1 MKKVEKIARISLL
14 KKIQGSDIM
23 TDKQRYQAE
32 RWKILIEDETKNEM
46 KLKDWLK
53 LRGITK
59 DAYYYWL
66 HKFQRENIDT
76 ALQDLPA
83 QIQQT
88 PSFVEIS
95 KPEAVPLPEPVITEP
110 ETQAA
115 AVIRTSQMQIELFP
129 NASADMIREIMR
141 AASNV

>member
-1 MKKVEKIARISLL
+1 
-14 KKIQGSDIM
+14 M
-23 TDKQRYQAE
+23 TDKQRYQRE
-32 RWKILIEDETKNEM
+32 RWKLLIEDDTRNEM

-66 HKFQRENIDT
+66 HKFQRENIDS
-76 ALQDLPA
+76 ALQELPA

-95 KPEAVPLPEPVITEP
+95 KPEAAPLPDPVIAES
-110 ETQAA
+110 ETQPA
-115 AVIRTSQMQIELFP
+115 AVIRISQMQIELFP

-141 AASNV
+141 AASHV

>member
-1 MKKVEKIARISLL
+1 
-14 KKIQGSDIM
+14 M
-23 TDKQRYQAE
+23 TDKQRYQME
-32 RWKILIEDETKNEM
+32 RWKLLIEDETRNEM

-66 HKFQRENIDT
+66 HKFQRENIDS
-76 ALQDLPA
+76 ALQELPA

-95 KPEAVPLPEPVITEP
+95 KPEAAPLPDPVIAEP
-110 ETQAA
+110 KTKPA
-115 AVIRTSQMQIELFP
+115 AVIRISQMQIELFP

-141 AASNV
+141 AASHV

>member
-1 MKKVEKIARISLL
+1 
-14 KKIQGSDIM
+14 M
-23 TDKQRYQAE
+23 TDKPRYQME
-32 RWKILIEDETKNEM
+32 RWKLLIEDETRNEM

-66 HKFQRENIDT
+66 HKFQRENIDS
-76 ALQDLPA
+76 ALQELPA

-95 KPEAVPLPEPVITEP
+95 KPEAAPLPDSVIADP
-110 ETQAA
+110 ETRPA
-115 AVIRTSQMQIELFP
+115 AVIRISQMQIELFP

-141 AASNV
+141 AASHV

>member
-1 MKKVEKIARISLL
+1 
-14 KKIQGSDIM
+14 M
-23 TDKQRYQAE
+23 TDKQRYQME
-32 RWKILIEDETKNEM
+32 RWKLLIEDETRNEM

-66 HKFQRENIDT
+66 HKFQRENIDS
-76 ALQDLPA
+76 ALQELPA

-95 KPEAVPLPEPVITEP
+95 KPEAAPLPDSVIADP
-110 ETQAA
+110 ETQPA
-115 AVIRTSQMQIELFP
+115 AVIRISQMQIELFP

-141 AASNV
+141 AASHV

>member
-1 MKKVEKIARISLL
+1 
-14 KKIQGSDIM
+14 M
-23 TDKQRYQAE
+23 TDKQRYQME
-32 RWKILIEDETKNEM
+32 RWKLLIEDETRNEM

-66 HKFQRENIDT
+66 HKFQSENIDSV
-76 ALQDLPA
+76 LQELPA

-95 KPEAVPLPEPVITEP
+95 KPEAAPLPDSVIAEP
-110 ETQAA
+110 ETQPA
-115 AVIRTSQMQIELFP
+115 AVIRISQMQIELFP

-141 AASNV
+141 AASHV

>member
-1 MKKVEKIARISLL
+1 
-14 KKIQGSDIM
+14 M
-23 TDKQRYQAE
+23 TDKQRYQME
-32 RWKILIEDETKNEM
+32 RWKLLIEDETRNEM

-66 HKFQRENIDT
+66 HKFQRENIDS
-76 ALQDLPA
+76 ALQKLPA

-95 KPEAVPLPEPVITEP
+95 KPEAAPLPDSVIAEP
-110 ETQAA
+110 ETQPA
-115 AVIRTSQMQIELFP
+115 AVIRISQMQIELFP
-129 NASADMIREIMR
+129 NASEDMIREIMR
-141 AASNV
+141 AASHV

>member
-1 MKKVEKIARISLL
+1 M
-14 KKIQGSDIM
+14 
-23 TDKQRYQAE
+23 E
-32 RWKILIEDETKNEM
+32 RWKLLIEDETRNEM

-66 HKFQRENIDT
+66 HKFQRENIDS
-76 ALQDLPA
+76 ALQELPA

-88 PSFVEIS
+88 PSFVELS
-95 KPEAVPLPEPVITEP
+95 KPEAAPLPDSVIAEP
-110 ETQAA
+110 ETHPA
-115 AVIRTSQMQIELFP
+115 AVIRISQMQIELFP

-141 AASNV
+141 AAGHV

>member
-1 MKKVEKIARISLL
+1 
-14 KKIQGSDIM
+14 M
-23 TDKQRYQAE
+23 TDKQRYQME
-32 RWKILIEDETKNEM
+32 RWKLLIEDETRNEM

-66 HKFQRENIDT
+66 HKFQRENIDS
-76 ALQDLPA
+76 ALQELPA

-95 KPEAVPLPEPVITEP
+95 KPEAAPLPDPVIAEQ
-110 ETQAA
+110 ETQLA
-115 AVIRTSQMQIELFP
+115 AVIRISQMQIELFP

-141 AASNV
+141 AASHV

>member
-1 MKKVEKIARISLL
+1 
-14 KKIQGSDIM
+14 M
-23 TDKQRYQAE
+23 TDKQRYQME
-32 RWKILIEDETKNEM
+32 RWKLLIEDDTRNEM

-66 HKFQRENIDT
+66 HKFQRENIDS
-76 ALQDLPA
+76 ALQELPA

-95 KPEAVPLPEPVITEP
+95 KPEAAPLSDPVIAEP
-110 ETQAA
+110 ETRPA
-115 AVIRTSQMQIELFP
+115 AVIRISQMQIELFP

-141 AASNV
+141 AASHV

>member
-1 MKKVEKIARISLL
+1 
-14 KKIQGSDIM
+14 M
-23 TDKQRYQAE
+23 TDKQRYQME
-32 RWKILIEDETKNEM
+32 RWKLLIEDETRNEM

-66 HKFQRENIDT
+66 HKFQRENIDS
-76 ALQDLPA
+76 ALHELPA

-95 KPEAVPLPEPVITEP
+95 KPEAAPLPDPVIAEP
-110 ETQAA
+110 ETQPA
-115 AVIRTSQMQIELFP
+115 AVIRISQMQIELFP

-141 AASNV
+141 AASHV

>member
-1 MKKVEKIARISLL
+1 
-14 KKIQGSDIM
+14 M
-23 TDKQRYQAE
+23 TDKQRYQME
-32 RWKILIEDETKNEM
+32 RWKLLIEDETRNQM

-66 HKFQRENIDT
+66 HKFQRENIDS
-76 ALQDLPA
+76 ALQELPA

-95 KPEAVPLPEPVITEP
+95 KPESVPLPDSVVAEP
-110 ETQAA
+110 ETQPA
-115 AVIRTSQMQIELFP
+115 AVIRISQMQIELFP

-141 AASNV
+141 AASHV

>member
-1 MKKVEKIARISLL
+1 
-14 KKIQGSDIM
+14 M
-23 TDKQRYQAE
+23 TDKQRYQME
-32 RWKILIEDETKNEM
+32 RWKLLIEDETRNEM

-66 HKFQRENIDT
+66 HKFQRENNDT
-76 ALQDLPA
+76 ALHELPV

-88 PSFVEIS
+88 TSFVEIS
-95 KPEAVPLPEPVITEP
+95 KPEAAPLPDHVIAEP
-110 ETQAA
+110 ETQPA
-115 AVIRTSQMQIELFP
+115 AVIRISQMQIELFP

-141 AASNV
+141 AASHV

>member
-1 MKKVEKIARISLL
+1 
-14 KKIQGSDIM
+14 M
-23 TDKQRYQAE
+23 TDKQRYQRE
-32 RWKILIEDETKNEM
+32 RWKLLIEDDTRNEM

-66 HKFQRENIDT
+66 HKFQRENIDS
-76 ALQDLPA
+76 ALQELPT

-88 PSFVEIS
+88 PSFVELS
-95 KPEAVPLPEPVITEP
+95 KPEAAPLPDSVIAEP
-110 ETQAA
+110 ETQPAV
-115 AVIRTSQMQIELFP
+115 VIRISQMQIELFP

-141 AASNV
+141 AASHV

>member
-1 MKKVEKIARISLL
+1 
-14 KKIQGSDIM
+14 M
-23 TDKQRYQAE
+23 TDKQRYQME
-32 RWKILIEDETKNEM
+32 RWKLLIEDETRNEM

-66 HKFQRENIDT
+66 HKFQRENIDS
-76 ALQDLPA
+76 ALQELPA

-88 PSFVEIS
+88 PSFVELS
-95 KPEAVPLPEPVITEP
+95 KPEAAPLPDSVIADP
-110 ETQAA
+110 ETRPA
-115 AVIRTSQMQIELFP
+115 AVIRISQMQIELFP

-141 AASNV
+141 AASHV

>member
-1 MKKVEKIARISLL
+1 
-14 KKIQGSDIM
+14 M
-23 TDKQRYQAE
+23 TDKQRYQME
-32 RWKILIEDETKNEM
+32 RWKLLIEDETRNEM

-66 HKFQRENIDT
+66 HKFQRENIDS
-76 ALQDLPA
+76 ALQELPA

-95 KPEAVPLPEPVITEP
+95 KPEAAPLPDPVIAEP
-110 ETQAA
+110 ETQPAP
-115 AVIRTSQMQIELFP
+115 VIRISQMQIELFP

-141 AASNV
+141 AASHV

>member
-1 MKKVEKIARISLL
+1 
-14 KKIQGSDIM
+14 M
-23 TDKQRYQAE
+23 TDKQKYQAE
-32 RWKILIEDETKNEM
+32 RWKLLIEDETRNEM

-66 HKFQRENIDT
+66 HKFQRENIDS
-76 ALQDLPA
+76 ALHELPA

-95 KPEAVPLPEPVITEP
+95 KPEAAPLPDPAIAEP
-110 ETQAA
+110 ETQPS
-115 AVIRTSQMQIELFP
+115 AVIRISQMQIELFP

-141 AASNV
+141 AASHV

>member
-1 MKKVEKIARISLL
+1 
-14 KKIQGSDIM
+14 M
-23 TDKQRYQAE
+23 TDKQRYQME
-32 RWKILIEDETKNEM
+32 RWKLLIEDETRNEM

-66 HKFQRENIDT
+66 HKFQRENIDS
-76 ALQDLPA
+76 ALQELPA

-95 KPEAVPLPEPVITEP
+95 KPEAAPFLTIRPFL
-110 ETQAA
+110 
-115 AVIRTSQMQIELFP
+115 VIRRLFQRIGQILLGDP
-129 NASADMIREIMR
+129 SPIEIVRIPIGQAM
-141 AASNV
+141 A

>member
-1 MKKVEKIARISLL
+1 M
-14 KKIQGSDIM
+14 
-23 TDKQRYQAE
+23 E
-32 RWKILIEDETKNEM
+32 RWKLLIEDETRNEM

-66 HKFQRENIDT
+66 HKFQRENIDS
-76 ALQDLPA
+76 ALQELPA

-95 KPEAVPLPEPVITEP
+95 KPEAAPLPDSVIADPKTRP
-110 ETQAA
+110 A
-115 AVIRTSQMQIELFP
+115 AVIRISQMQIELFP

-141 AASNV
+141 AASHV

>member
-1 MKKVEKIARISLL
+1 MNFTTL
-14 KKIQGSDIM
+14 KKSREVIM
-23 TDKQRYQAE
+23 TDKQRYQME
-32 RWKILIEDETKNEM
+32 RWKLLIEDETRNEM

-66 HKFQRENIDT
+66 HKFQRENIDS
-76 ALQDLPA
+76 ALQELPA

-95 KPEAVPLPEPVITEP
+95 KPEAAPLPDSVIADP
-110 ETQAA
+110 ETRPA
-115 AVIRTSQMQIELFP
+115 AVIRISQMQIELFP

-141 AASNV
+141 AASHV

>member
-1 MKKVEKIARISLL
+1 
-14 KKIQGSDIM
+14 M
-23 TDKQRYQAE
+23 TDKQRYQME
-32 RWKILIEDETKNEM
+32 RWKLLIEDETRNEM

-59 DAYYYWL
+59 HAYYYWL
-66 HKFQRENIDT
+66 HKFQRENIDS
-76 ALQDLPA
+76 ALQELPA

-95 KPEAVPLPEPVITEP
+95 KPEAAPLPDSVIADP
-110 ETQAA
+110 ETRPA
-115 AVIRTSQMQIELFP
+115 AVIRSSQMQIELFP

-141 AASNV
+141 AASHV

>member
-1 MKKVEKIARISLL
+1 
-14 KKIQGSDIM
+14 M
-23 TDKQRYQAE
+23 TDKQRYQME
-32 RWKILIEDETKNEM
+32 RWKLLIEDDTRNEM

-66 HKFQRENIDT
+66 HKFQRENIDS
-76 ALQDLPA
+76 ALQELPA

-95 KPEAVPLPEPVITEP
+95 KPEAAPLPDPVIAEP
-110 ETQAA
+110 EIQPA
-115 AVIRTSQMQIELFP
+115 AVIRISQMQIELFP

-141 AASNV
+141 AASHV

>member
-1 MKKVEKIARISLL
+1 
-14 KKIQGSDIM
+14 M
-23 TDKQRYQAE
+23 TDKQRYQME
-32 RWKILIEDETKNEM
+32 RWKLLIEDETRNEM

-66 HKFQRENIDT
+66 HKFQRENIDS
-76 ALQDLPA
+76 ALQELPA

-95 KPEAVPLPEPVITEP
+95 KPEAAPLHDPVITEP
-110 ETQAA
+110 ETQPT
-115 AVIRTSQMQIELFP
+115 AVIRISQMQIELFP

-141 AASNV
+141 AASHV

>member
-1 MKKVEKIARISLL
+1 
-14 KKIQGSDIM
+14 M

-32 RWKILIEDETKNEM
+32 RWKLLIEDESRSEM

-76 ALQDLPA
+76 ALQELPV

-95 KPEAVPLPEPVITEP
+95 KPEASTLPDSVITER

-115 AVIRTSQMQIELFP
+115 AVIRTGQMQIELFP
-129 NASADMIREIMR
+129 SASADMIREIMR
-141 AASNV
+141 AANHV

>member
-1 MKKVEKIARISLL
+1 
-14 KKIQGSDIM
+14 M
-23 TDKQRYQAE
+23 TDKQRYQME
-32 RWKILIEDETKNEM
+32 RWKLLIEDETRNEM

-66 HKFQRENIDT
+66 HKFQRENIDS
-76 ALQDLPA
+76 ALQELPA

-95 KPEAVPLPEPVITEP
+95 KPEASPLPHSVIADP
-110 ETQAA
+110 ETRPA
-115 AVIRTSQMQIELFP
+115 AVIRISQMQIELFP

-141 AASNV
+141 AASHV

>member
-1 MKKVEKIARISLL
+1 
-14 KKIQGSDIM
+14 M
-23 TDKQRYQAE
+23 TDKQRYQME
-32 RWKILIEDETKNEM
+32 RWKLLIEDDTRNEM

-66 HKFQRENIDT
+66 HKFQRKNIDS
-76 ALQDLPA
+76 ALHELPA

-95 KPEAVPLPEPVITEP
+95 KPEAAPLPDPVIAEP
-110 ETQAA
+110 ETQPA
-115 AVIRTSQMQIELFP
+115 AVIKISQMQIELFP
-129 NASADMIREIMR
+129 NASAYMIREIMR
-141 AASNV
+141 AASHV

>member
-1 MKKVEKIARISLL
+1 
-14 KKIQGSDIM
+14 M
-23 TDKQRYQAE
+23 TDKQKYQAE
-32 RWKILIEDETKNEM
+32 RWKLLIEDETRNEM

-66 HKFQRENIDT
+66 HKFQRENIDS
-76 ALQDLPA
+76 ALQELPA

-95 KPEAVPLPEPVITEP
+95 KPEAAPLPDSVIAEP
-110 ETQAA
+110 ETQPA
-115 AVIRTSQMQIELFP
+115 AVIRISQMQIELFP

-141 AASNV
+141 AASHV

>member
-1 MKKVEKIARISLL
+1 
-14 KKIQGSDIM
+14 M
-23 TDKQRYQAE
+23 TDKQRYQME
-32 RWKILIEDETKNEM
+32 RWKLLIEDETRNEM

-66 HKFQRENIDT
+66 HKFQRKNIDS
-76 ALQDLPA
+76 ALHELPA

-95 KPEAVPLPEPVITEP
+95 KPEAAPLPDSVIADP
-110 ETQAA
+110 ETRPA
-115 AVIRTSQMQIELFP
+115 AVIRISQMQIELFP

-141 AASNV
+141 AASHV

>member
-1 MKKVEKIARISLL
+1 
-14 KKIQGSDIM
+14 M

-32 RWKILIEDETKNEM
+32 HWKLLIEDETRNEM

-76 ALQDLPA
+76 ALNELPA
-83 QIQQT
+83 QIQQM
-88 PSFVEIS
+88 PSFVEIP
-95 KPEAVPLPEPVITEP
+95 KPEAVPLPERVITESEAHP
-110 ETQAA
+110 A
-115 AVIRTSQMQIELFP
+115 AVIRTSQMQIELFS
-129 NASADMIREIMR
+129 NASADMVCEIP
-141 AASNV
+141 VVYVEFG

>member
-1 MKKVEKIARISLL
+1 
-14 KKIQGSDIM
+14 M
-23 TDKQRYQAE
+23 TDKQRYQME
-32 RWKILIEDETKNEM
+32 RWKLLIEDETRNEM

-66 HKFQRENIDT
+66 HKFQRENIDS
-76 ALQDLPA
+76 ALQELPA

-95 KPEAVPLPEPVITEP
+95 KPEAAPLPDPVIAES
-110 ETQAA
+110 ETQPA
-115 AVIRTSQMQIELFP
+115 AVIRISQMQIELFP

-141 AASNV
+141 AASHV

>member
-1 MKKVEKIARISLL
+1 
-14 KKIQGSDIM
+14 M

-32 RWKILIEDETKNEM
+32 RWKLLIEDETRNEM

-66 HKFQRENIDT
+66 HKFQRESIDT
-76 ALQDLPA
+76 ALQELPS
-83 QIQQT
+83 QIQQA

-95 KPEAVPLPEPVITEP
+95 KPEAAAPLPEPVVAEP
-110 ETQAA
+110 EAQPV

-129 NASADMIREIMR
+129 NASAEVIREIVR
-141 AASNV
+141 AASHV

>member
-1 MKKVEKIARISLL
+1 
-14 KKIQGSDIM
+14 M

-32 RWKILIEDETKNEM
+32 RWKLLIEDETRNEM

-76 ALQDLPA
+76 ALQELPA

-95 KPEAVPLPEPVITEP
+95 KPEVDPLPESVITDS

-129 NASADMIREIMR
+129 SASADMIREIMR
-141 AASNV
+141 AASHV